1 METENKINMDMPKK
15 ILPLSS
21 KEKPLSPVTLRDLF
35 LFKDE
40 VLKEMRDYQSIINQ
54 SISKNYEECKKLVEM
69 SNDRLYN
76 YEQDKASFMQQIQFI
91 EEKNKIYDLIKE
103 KDDDIKNQLNVND
116 LHIKTC
122 QKELDD
128 ACFKYDRVIVNNLL
142 IPGMVGAGCKFSYF
156 KDYINDI
163 QSQINNANSQSKQI
177 NNNFVSFKSTANN
190 QINQLN
196 FKLKKLEIDSKQYT
210 NEKTLSVDQKLDQS
224 LETMNNR
231 LNDVVMEYHKTNIEL
246 RKKLKEVKHL
256 EIYLIEEN
264 RKINM
269 NTLIQFEKIKKSFQ
283 KIKKSIVELTTLLNP
298 ASAPPGK
305 NKFKSLANNRQLI
318 IQGFNNMVIG
328 LMKEVTKENNLQ
340 LHNDL
345 FPKKNVG
352 SVIKKYIEGK
362 IQAEDTK
369 YEDKNG
375 KNKINTITDLLQSN
389 SSKKSMIKN
398 DDFSS
403 IGLNSEFRMQ
413 GNSFDKMK
421 KFSRKMTTNYGEN
434 QSNNLDFGLKRT
446 IDNKNSNTNKL
457 MEIISEKNNLINSD
471 NKSNHIKV
479 IKEENINNNKSKS
492 LNSSLFDDFYDD
504 IKLDEQ
510 NNIIKK
516 QSENKSIKFYEDENS
531 YKKFNKKFFR
541 AATSNYDNKLFD
553 IKDTNSNKDNF
564 KILLKAHE
572 NLKKQSFDRKK
583 SFKNENTN
591 NQSKSEDKSER
602 KIKSEDKDKDKN
614 DNHEEN
620 KIKYEY
626 NNINNNINNIATND
640 KKEEK
645 NIIDG
650 SSRENKDEIGNQSK
664 FKLKENSN
672 EIKSFSIK
680 EEEIKKSPKKEIIK
694 NMDSSSTIIAIKSKK
709 MSNLKNIAS
718 KNQINQT
725 SISVMTNI
733 SPESHHIKFSKNIKK
748 KNLKKNENIHSLSDN
763 FNFKT
768 LNSTNPFKA
777 KDITNKNQDV
787 ITSMKNKDRPIS
799 IKSSFP
805 SRALSKYKMKI
816 SSNMFNEEI
825 FVDND
830 TIKNCNYCKDE
841 DIIDKPLL
849 TNQANFKVDR
859 TKGSLENKL
868 LELEYFTKK
877 KLDELVREIKN
888 FIPIHFNAY
897 IKE

>member
-1 METENKINMDMPKK
+1 METENKNNMDMPKK
-15 ILPLSS
+15 SLALNS

-40 VLKEMRDYQSIINQ
+40 VLKEMRDYQSEINQ

-69 SNDRLYN
+69 SNDKLYN
-76 YEQDKASFMQQIQFI
+76 YEQDKASFMKQIQFV

-142 IPGMVGAGCKFSYF
+142 IPGVVGAGCKFPYF

-163 QSQINNANSQSKQI
+163 QNQINNAVSQSKQI

-190 QINQLN
+190 NINQLN

-210 NEKTLSVDQKLDQS
+210 NEKTLAVDQKLDQS
-224 LETMNNR
+224 LETMNNK
-231 LNDVVMEYHKTNIEL
+231 LNEVVMEYHKTNIEL
-246 RKKLKEVKHL
+246 KKKLKEVKHL

-264 RKINM
+264 RRINM
-269 NTLIQFEKIKKSFQ
+269 NTLTQFEKIKKSFQ

-298 ASAPPGK
+298 ASVPPGK
-305 NKFKSLANNRQLI
+305 RLSKSLANNRQLI

-340 LHNDL
+340 LHNEL

-362 IQAEDTK
+362 IHAEDTK
-369 YEDKNG
+369 YEEKYG
-375 KNKINTITDLLQSN
+375 KNKISTITDFFNSN
-389 SSKKSMIKN
+389 SSKKSMMKN
-398 DDFSS
+398 DDVSS
-403 IGLNSEFRMQ
+403 IGLNSEFKIQ
-413 GNSFDKMK
+413 GNSLDKMK
-421 KFSRKMTTNYGEN
+421 KFSRKMTTSYGEN
-434 QSNNLDFGLKRT
+434 HINNIDIGLKRT
-446 IDNKNSNTNKL
+446 INNKSSNTNKL
-457 MEIISEKNNLINSD
+457 MEIISEKNILHNSD
-471 NKSNHIKV
+471 NKSSHIKV
-479 IKEENINNNKSKS
+479 IKEENIINNNSKS
-492 LNSSLFDDFYDD
+492 LDSSLFDDFYDD
-504 IKLDEQ
+504 INLDEQ

-516 QSENKSIKFYEDENS
+516 QSEGKSIKFYEDENS

-541 AATSNYDNKLFD
+541 AATSNYDNKLID
-553 IKDTNSNKDNF
+553 YKDTSSNKDSF
-564 KILLKAHE
+564 KLLLKAHE
-572 NLKKQSFDRKK
+572 NIKKQSFDRKK

-591 NQSKSEDKSER
+591 NQSKNEDRSER
-602 KIKSEDKDKDKN
+602 KIKSENKVKN
-614 DNHEEN
+614 ENSEEN
-620 KIKYEY
+620 KIKYDY
-626 NNINNNINNIATND
+626 NNINNNIDNND
-640 KKEEK
+640 KKEEIK
-645 NIIDG
+645 IIDG
-650 SSRENKDEIGNQSK
+650 NSKEKKDEIKNQSK

-672 EIKSFSIK
+672 EIKNFSI
-680 EEEIKKSPKKEIIK
+680 EEEEMTKSPKKEIIN
-694 NMDSSSTIIAIKSKK
+694 NMESSSPIIAIKSKK
-709 MSNLKNIAS
+709 MSNLKNVSS
-718 KNQINQT
+718 KNKINQT
-725 SISVMTNI
+725 NI
-733 SPESHHIKFSKNIKK
+733 SIMSNFAPESHIVKFSKNVNK
-748 KNLKKNENIHSLSDN
+748 KNLIKNENVHSLSDN
-763 FNFKT
+763 FNFKS
-768 LNSTNPFKA
+768 LNSANPFRT
-777 KDITNKNQDV
+777 KDISNNNQDM
-787 ITSMKNKDRPIS
+787 ITSMKNKNKNRPVS

-805 SRALSKYKMKI
+805 SRPLSKYKMKI

-825 FVDND
+825 FVNND
-830 TIKNCNYCKDE
+830 TIKNYNYCKDE

-849 TNQANFKVDR
+849 ANQVNFKVDN